1 MESRVPSFGTETFT
15 MLLTNLLTVQ
25 EMDVD
30 ILLTL
35 REEVFDKVDC
45 KYHALVIIRGVL
57 QAAKKAKQDASVI
70 IQNSLDMLRVISITD
85 DVSGGVKLCDGELPS
100 SAAAEDSD
108 GSDSEHET
116 EEAVPVKRK
125 LQTHADATRKKRKLP
140 NSSRVADA
148 KSQAKV
154 FSKAWLMLLS
164 LPLSSAQVKLVLK
177 HLPEHVIPYF
187 DQPLLLADFLS
198 RLFDRGGVIGVLAL
212 ESLFQII
219 VKHNLDY
226 PKYFETLYKM
236 CTVEVLTAKYR
247 PNFARL
253 LHQSLSAVDIPAYI
267 VAAFIKQLTHLST
280 LIPGPAALFCVAQAT
295 WLFRRHPTC
304 MVLLHRDHEGE
315 NATPRSSLFDTG
327 ADVDKCDALSSSLYE
342 VEALQQHYLHS
353 VATLA
358 LALKSPASTA
368 NDGSAP
374 VLDVNAFID
383 QSYTDLIHAEL
394 KRTKKGAPLAHKVPD
409 SLFSSNSVVASCFS
423 IKE

>member
-1 MESRVPSFGTETFT
+1 MMEGRVPSFGTETYT
-15 MLLTNLLTVQ
+15 MLLTTLLTVQ

-57 QAAKKAKQDASVI
+57 QAAKKTKEDAGVI

-85 DVSGGVKLCDGELPS
+85 DVSSGEKLCGGELPS
-100 SAAAEDSD
+100 SAPEESD
-108 GSDSEHET
+108 ESDSEHENEDPAPT
-116 EEAVPVKRK
+116 KRK

-140 NSSRVADA
+140 NSSRVSDA
-148 KSQAKV
+148 KSHAKV

-164 LPLSSAQVKLVLK
+164 MPLSTTQIKLVLK
-177 HLPEHVIPYF
+177 HLPQHVIPNF

-226 PKYFETLYKM
+226 PKYFETLYRM
-236 CTVEVLTAKYR
+236 CTVEVFTAKYR

-253 LHQSLSAVDIPAYI
+253 LHKSLSAVNIPAYV

-295 WLFRRHPTC
+295 WLLRRHPTC
-304 MVLLHRDHEGE
+304 IVLLHRDHESDTE
-315 NATPRSSLFDTG
+315 CSHLFDSG
-327 ADVDKCDALSSSLYE
+327 ADIDKCSALASSLYE

-394 KRTKKGAPLAHKVPD
+394 KRTKKGVPLAHKVPE
-409 SLFSSNSVVASCFS
+409 SLFSSNSVVSSCFS
-423 IKE
+423 KNDG